1 MPILYR
7 RHPEV
12 RLTGVKGHGVVLH
25 LAAKR
30 YYTMTESG
38 LAIFEALTAPRT
50 VDDLVGVMR
59 DHYDVSAERAAE
71 SVQEFL
77 DRCCAAH
84 LLVTEHVG

>member
-1 MPILYR
+1 MTTLYR

-12 RLTGVKGHGVVLH
+12 RLTAVEGHGVVLH
-25 LAAKR
+25 LAARR
-30 YYTMTESG
+30 YYTMTETG
-38 LAIFEALTAPRT
+38 LAIFEALVAPRT

-59 DHYDVSAERAAE
+59 EQYDVSETRAAE

-84 LLVTEHVG
+84 LLITETTA